1 MIKMIDKICLLLT
14 NKIRKEMPDVDDE
27 RAEVI
32 KYGLQLLVGEV
43 PKIFIMMGIAWA
55 LGILKLTLICFCMM
69 LPYRMYSGGFHL
81 KTHLGCIIG
90 TSIMYTGNAFVSQ
103 LFVIPVMWK
112 IVVSV
117 ILWVFAIIMIYLYAP
132 ADTEDVPV
140 IAKRERKKRKV
151 ISYVVVSVMLVCGC
165 VVQNAVISNMLI
177 VGVLLQSC
185 SISRLAYRV
194 TGNRFGYEVY
204 YEEC

>member
-1 MIKMIDKICLLLT
+1 MIDKFCEYLT
-14 NKIRKEMPDVDDE
+14 NKIRKNMPEVDDE

-55 LGILKLTLICFCMM
+55 LEILKLTLICFCMM

>member
-1 MIKMIDKICLLLT
+1 MIDKFCGYLT
-14 NKIRKEMPDVDDE
+14 NKIRKNMPEVDDE

>member
-1 MIKMIDKICLLLT
+1 MIDKFCEYLT
-14 NKIRKEMPDVDDE
+14 NKIRKNMPEVDDE

-151 ISYVVVSVMLVCGC
+151 ISYVVVSVMIVCGC

>member
-1 MIKMIDKICLLLT
+1 
-14 NKIRKEMPDVDDE
+14 MPEVDDE

>member
-1 MIKMIDKICLLLT
+1 MIDKFCEYLT
-14 NKIRKEMPDVDDE
+14 NKIRKNMPEVDDE

-185 SISRLAYRV
+185 SISRLAYMV

>member
-1 MIKMIDKICLLLT
+1 MIDKFCEYLT
-14 NKIRKEMPDVDDE
+14 NKIRKNMPEVDDE

-112 IVVSV
+112 IAVSV

>member
-1 MIKMIDKICLLLT
+1 MIDKFCEYLT
-14 NKIRKEMPDVDDE
+14 NKIRKNMPEVDDE

-165 VVQNAVISNMLI
+165 MFQNAVISNMLI

>member
-1 MIKMIDKICLLLT
+1 
-14 NKIRKEMPDVDDE
+14 
-27 RAEVI
+27 
-32 KYGLQLLVGEV
+32 
-43 PKIFIMMGIAWA
+43 
-55 LGILKLTLICFCMM
+55 
-69 LPYRMYSGGFHL
+69 
-81 KTHLGCIIG
+81 
-90 TSIMYTGNAFVSQ
+90 
-103 LFVIPVMWK
+103 
-112 IVVSV
+112 
-117 ILWVFAIIMIYLYAP
+117 MIYLYAP

>member
-1 MIKMIDKICLLLT
+1 MIDKFCEYLT
-14 NKIRKEMPDVDDE
+14 NKIRKNMPEVDDE

-165 VVQNAVISNMLI
+165 VVQNVVISNMLI

>member
-1 MIKMIDKICLLLT
+1 M
-14 NKIRKEMPDVDDE
+14 
-27 RAEVI
+27 
-32 KYGLQLLVGEV
+32 
-43 PKIFIMMGIAWA
+43 
-55 LGILKLTLICFCMM
+55 
-69 LPYRMYSGGFHL
+69 

-151 ISYVVVSVMLVCGC
+151 HICLKNFSGSFKIPALYYS
-165 VVQNAVISNMLI
+165 
-177 VGVLLQSC
+177 QS
-185 SISRLAYRV
+185 
-194 TGNRFGYEVY
+194 
-204 YEEC
+204 

>member
-1 MIKMIDKICLLLT
+1 MIDKFCEYLT
-14 NKIRKEMPDVDDE
+14 NKIRKNMPEVDDE

-55 LGILKLTLICFCMM
+55 LGVLKLTLICFCMM